1 MALFHSTI
9 QPTIIRVICLI
20 DNAVI
25 NWVRTVG
32 STSLDI
38 VERLGYAV
46 IFLWRCIV
54 RLPRVIGR
62 PRIVVQQL
70 YSVGVLTV
78 VITIVAGAFV
88 GMVLGFQGYY
98 TLVDFGAESS
108 LGLVV
113 ALSLTR
119 ELGPVL
125 SALLFTGRAG
135 SALTAEIGL
144 MKTTEQLAALEMM
157 AVNPIQR
164 VIAPR
169 LLAGIISVPLLCAMF
184 TFIGILGG
192 YFIGVVQLGVDSGV
206 YWSAITNGVDL
217 YQDVLNGMI
226 KSVSFGIIV
235 TWIAVF
241 EGYDTY
247 PSAEGISSATTR
259 TVVSGSLAVL
269 GVDYILTALMFGL

>member
-1 MALFHSTI
+1 M
-9 QPTIIRVICLI
+9 
-20 DNAVI
+20 N
-25 NWVRTVG
+25 
-32 STSLDI
+32 SLKLHKLHNSI
-38 VERLGYAV
+38 ESIGASILRSVERLGKATVFLTKTAAALPSV
-46 IFLWRCIV
+46 IR
-54 RLPRVIGR
+54 R
-62 PRIVVQQL
+62 PGLVSRQL

-78 VITIVAGAFV
+78 IITVVAGAFV

-108 LGLVV
+108 LGLLV

-125 SALLFTGRAG
+125 SALLYTGRAG

-157 AVNPIQR
+157 AVNPIER

-169 LLAGIISVPLLCAMF
+169 LLAGIIAVPLLCAMF
-184 TFIGILGG
+184 TIIGILGG
-192 YFIGVVQLGVDSGV
+192 YFVGVQQLGVDAGV
-206 YWSAITNGVDL
+206 YWSAIQSGVDFYDDL
-217 YQDVLNGMI
+217 LNGFI
-226 KSVSFGIIV
+226 KSVAFGIIV

-241 EGYDTY
+241 EGYDAY

-259 TVVSGSLAVL
+259 TVVTASLAIL
-269 GVDYILTALMFGL
+269 GVDYILTALMFGI

>member
-1 MALFHSTI
+1 MAGNHPI
-9 QPTIIRVICLI
+9 E
-20 DNAVI
+20 
-25 NWVRTVG
+25 WVRTIG
-32 STSLDI
+32 SKTI
-38 VERLGYAV
+38 ANVQRLGYAV
-46 IFLWRCIV
+46 IFLWQS
-54 RLPRVIGR
+54 VIRIPMVIRR
-62 PRIVVQQL
+62 PSLIIQQL

-78 VITIVAGAFV
+78 LITIVAGAFV
-88 GMVLGFQGYY
+88 GMVLAFQGYY

-125 SALLFTGRAG
+125 SALLYTGRAG

-169 LLAGIISVPLLCAMF
+169 LIAGIITVPLLCAMF
-184 TFIGILGG
+184 TFVGILGG

-206 YWSAITNGVDL
+206 YWSAISDGVDL
-217 YQDVLNGMI
+217 YEDVVNGFI
-226 KSVSFGIIV
+226 KSISFGIIV

-241 EGYDTY
+241 EGYDSY

-269 GVDYILTALMFGL
+269 GVDYILTALMFGI